1 MTENPFQLPGYQV
14 IGMQDTGVA
23 FDVHLQPPSPV
34 ACSSCG
40 TIGDFVKN
48 GTRDIRVMDLPVHGK
63 PVTLWIARQRFQCKS
78 CGSTFRPEL
87 PGIHPDAK
95 MTERLHQ
102 YIEREAFNGT
112 HKALAERVGVDEK
125 TVRTIFSQRLV
136 ALNQDYKP
144 EMPTII
150 GVDEL
155 FLNRKYRGIITNIGQ
170 QTIVD
175 VLENRNKPTIEKFL
189 KDHDTKNIEIASMD
203 MWGPY
208 RQAFHEVLPDV
219 LIVVDKFHVTRMAND
234 ALEKLRKGLHKSL
247 TSTERRQLKGDRKIL
262 LKRENT
268 LSDTEILTSTGWLNN
283 FPQLLD
289 AYKTK
294 ERFFDI
300 WDLANDPYEAKQNAG
315 SVAKFHTR
323 ETIGYLGRLGKKQ
336 AGTGKMKILN
346 YFATGKEVTNAL
358 TESLKSQK
366 YAIRTAMAGV
376 IRLTCL
382 EGKSCFP
389 PLTKPRRVTNRSSP
403 VQNPNNNKKFMKETS
418 PSLICFKRTELEE
431 DIIIDYGVDLSTI

>member
-150 GVDEL
+150 GEYFVVG
-155 FLNRKYRGIITNIGQ
+155 LNLSNQ
-170 QTIVD
+170 
-175 VLENRNKPTIEKFL
+175 P
-189 KDHDTKNIEIASMD
+189 
-203 MWGPY
+203 
-208 RQAFHEVLPDV
+208 
-219 LIVVDKFHVTRMAND
+219 LIP
-234 ALEKLRKGLHKSL
+234 
-247 TSTERRQLKGDRKIL
+247 
-262 LKRENT
+262 NT
-268 LSDTEILTSTGWLNN
+268 
-283 FPQLLD
+283 
-289 AYKTK
+289 
-294 ERFFDI
+294 
-300 WDLANDPYEAKQNAG
+300 
-315 SVAKFHTR
+315 
-323 ETIGYLGRLGKKQ
+323 
-336 AGTGKMKILN
+336 
-346 YFATGKEVTNAL
+346 
-358 TESLKSQK
+358 
-366 YAIRTAMAGV
+366 
-376 IRLTCL
+376 
-382 EGKSCFP
+382 
-389 PLTKPRRVTNRSSP
+389 
-403 VQNPNNNKKFMKETS
+403 
-418 PSLICFKRTELEE
+418 
-431 DIIIDYGVDLSTI
+431 

>member
-155 FLNRKYRGIITNIGQ
+155 FLNRKYRGIITM
-170 QTIVD
+170 
-175 VLENRNKPTIEKFL
+175 
-189 KDHDTKNIEIASMD
+189 A
-203 MWGPY
+203 
-208 RQAFHEVLPDV
+208 
-219 LIVVDKFHVTRMAND
+219 LIYQP
-234 ALEKLRKGLHKSL
+234 S
-247 TSTERRQLKGDRKIL
+247 
-262 LKRENT
+262 KR
-268 LSDTEILTSTGWLNN
+268 IFCGW
-283 FPQLLD
+283 FEP
-289 AYKTK
+289 
-294 ERFFDI
+294 
-300 WDLANDPYEAKQNAG
+300 
-315 SVAKFHTR
+315 
-323 ETIGYLGRLGKKQ
+323 
-336 AGTGKMKILN
+336 
-346 YFATGKEVTNAL
+346 
-358 TESLKSQK
+358 LKSTT
-366 YAIRTAMAGV
+366 YS
-376 IRLTCL
+376 
-382 EGKSCFP
+382 EY
-389 PLTKPRRVTNRSSP
+389 
-403 VQNPNNNKKFMKETS
+403 PNF
-418 PSLICFKRTELEE
+418 
-431 DIIIDYGVDLSTI
+431 

>member
-300 WDLANDPYEAKQNAG
+300 WDLANDPYEAKQMLEAWR
-315 SVAKFHTR
+315 SSIP
-323 ETIGYLGRLGKKQ
+323 EKQ
-336 AGTGKMKILN
+336 LDIWADLVKASRNWEDEILN

-358 TESLKSQK
+358 TESLNRK
-366 YAIRTAMAGV
+366 IRDKNRDGRGYSFDV
-376 IRLTCL
+376 LR
-382 EGKSCFP
+382 GKILFSTP
-389 PLTKPRRVTNRSSP
+389 HKTRQVTNRSSP
-403 VQNPNNNKKFMKETS
+403 FKSNTTKFMKNFS
-418 PSLICFKRTELEE
+418 FSDLLQRTELEE

>member
-175 VLENRNKPTIEKFL
+175 VLENRNKPNL
-189 KDHDTKNIEIASMD
+189 
-203 MWGPY
+203 
-208 RQAFHEVLPDV
+208 
-219 LIVVDKFHVTRMAND
+219 
-234 ALEKLRKGLHKSL
+234 
-247 TSTERRQLKGDRKIL
+247 
-262 LKRENT
+262 
-268 LSDTEILTSTGWLNN
+268 
-283 FPQLLD
+283 
-289 AYKTK
+289 
-294 ERFFDI
+294 
-300 WDLANDPYEAKQNAG
+300 
-315 SVAKFHTR
+315 
-323 ETIGYLGRLGKKQ
+323 
-336 AGTGKMKILN
+336 
-346 YFATGKEVTNAL
+346 
-358 TESLKSQK
+358 
-366 YAIRTAMAGV
+366 
-376 IRLTCL
+376 
-382 EGKSCFP
+382 
-389 PLTKPRRVTNRSSP
+389 
-403 VQNPNNNKKFMKETS
+403 
-418 PSLICFKRTELEE
+418 
-431 DIIIDYGVDLSTI
+431 

>member
-1 MTENPFQLPGYQV
+1 MSTSNHLLLLPV
-14 IGMQDTGVA
+14 
-23 FDVHLQPPSPV
+23 PPV
-34 ACSSCG
+34 APSETSL
-40 TIGDFVKN
+40 KN

-175 VLENRNKPTIEKFL
+175 VLENRNKYMV
-189 KDHDTKNIEIASMD
+189 S
-203 MWGPY
+203 
-208 RQAFHEVLPDV
+208 
-219 LIVVDKFHVTRMAND
+219 
-234 ALEKLRKGLHKSL
+234 SL
-247 TSTERRQLKGDRKIL
+247 FARVGC
-262 LKRENT
+262 
-268 LSDTEILTSTGWLNN
+268 
-283 FPQLLD
+283 
-289 AYKTK
+289 
-294 ERFFDI
+294 RF
-300 WDLANDPYEAKQNAG
+300 
-315 SVAKFHTR
+315 
-323 ETIGYLGRLGKKQ
+323 
-336 AGTGKMKILN
+336 
-346 YFATGKEVTNAL
+346 
-358 TESLKSQK
+358 
-366 YAIRTAMAGV
+366 
-376 IRLTCL
+376 
-382 EGKSCFP
+382 
-389 PLTKPRRVTNRSSP
+389 
-403 VQNPNNNKKFMKETS
+403 
-418 PSLICFKRTELEE
+418 
-431 DIIIDYGVDLSTI
+431 